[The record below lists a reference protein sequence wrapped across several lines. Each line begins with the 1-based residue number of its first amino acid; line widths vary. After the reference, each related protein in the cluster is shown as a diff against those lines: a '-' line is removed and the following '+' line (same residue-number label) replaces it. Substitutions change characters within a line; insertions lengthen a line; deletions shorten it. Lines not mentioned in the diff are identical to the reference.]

1 MESANEIKN
10 VMRRTQRYWFEDGF
24 YDMGFGAFILAI
36 GLFFVAEALTP
47 PGSPLWLVW
56 GLGGPVLLIGGAFI
70 MAKAVRSLKERI
82 TYPRTGYVSY
92 ERPHGT
98 SRVVRALA
106 AGLVSAGIAAAIIVT
121 QRNWLTLSVIFGFVY
136 AAVLMYL
143 GLRFS
148 LARYMALSLWS
159 LLLGLALA
167 PLSLPME
174 PAGAI
179 FHLGTG
185 AAWVLA
191 GWLTYRHY
199 IARAPLPQEGD
210 NGSPS

>member
-1 MESANEIKN
+1 MESANEIKS
-10 VMRRTQRYWFEDGF
+10 VMRKTQRYWFEDGF

-36 GLFFVAEALTP
+36 GILFVAETLTP

-56 GLGGPVLLIGGAFI
+56 GLGSPILLIGGAI
-70 MAKAVRSLKERI
+70 VMAKGVRLLKERI

-92 ERPHGT
+92 ERPRGT

-106 AGLVSAGIAAAIIVT
+106 AGIISAGLAAAIIIT
-121 QRNWLTLSVIFGFVY
+121 QRNWLSLAVILGFVY
-136 AAVLMYL
+136 GAVFTYI

-148 LARYMALSLWS
+148 LGRYLALALWS

-167 PLSLPME
+167 PLSLPTN

-185 AAWVLA
+185 VAWLLS
-191 GWLTYRHY
+191 GWVTYRRY
-199 IARAPLPQEGD
+199 IAHAPLAQEGD
-210 NGSPS
+210 NGTPS